1 MIIALISVAT
11 SLCLLCLVA
20 RLFEDHG
27 ELLLLFNKF
36 RELKTKEQQ
45 ASSEEL
51 GEHANKVMETL
62 DEGIRSL
69 DELDTFFDYLHQVGA
84 SHTRIPDFKS
94 EHFWVSERLWRF
106 VAYWFAVWNKRK
118 ICCFFLLISMLFLFF
133 SLSLSRSLQQKIE
146 KPFLS
151 AVQNTLGDRY
161 TENVEGIY
169 KLTIKFIIET
179 LITGF
184 ESANSKSNT
193 SAVNNNS
200 NSTTANAKSWE

>member
-1 MIIALISVAT
+1 MITLVCVA
-11 SLCLLCLVA
+11 SLFFLSFARSLFPA
-20 RLFEDHG
+20 IFRLFEEHG

-94 EHFWVSERLWRF
+94 EHFWVS
-106 VAYWFAVWNKRK
+106 V
-118 ICCFFLLISMLFLFF
+118 
-133 SLSLSRSLQQKIE
+133 
-146 KPFLS
+146 
-151 AVQNTLGDRY
+151 
-161 TENVEGIY
+161 
-169 KLTIKFIIET
+169 
-179 LITGF
+179 
-184 ESANSKSNT
+184 
-193 SAVNNNS
+193 
-200 NSTTANAKSWE
+200 

>member
-1 MIIALISVAT
+1 MFPIH
-11 SLCLLCLVA
+11 SLFLRSQF

-27 ELLLLFNKF
+27 ELLGLFNKF

-94 EHFWVSERLWRF
+94 EYFWVS
-106 VAYWFAVWNKRK
+106 
-118 ICCFFLLISMLFLFF
+118 
-133 SLSLSRSLQQKIE
+133 
-146 KPFLS
+146 
-151 AVQNTLGDRY
+151 D
-161 TENVEGIY
+161 
-169 KLTIKFIIET
+169 
-179 LITGF
+179 
-184 ESANSKSNT
+184 
-193 SAVNNNS
+193 
-200 NSTTANAKSWE
+200 